1 MEDDGG
7 MESGGGDLRH
17 RWEGRWWRG
26 CRTPAWMEAAAGDR
40 RRRLRV
46 TAGLS
51 LVVLLVNEGEGV
63 GEVIGIC
70 THMQ

>member
-17 RWEGRWWRG
+17 RWEGRWRRG
-26 CRTPAWMEAAAGDR
+26 CRTPTWMEAAAGDR

-51 LVVLLVNEGEGV
+51 LAVLLVNEGEGV

-70 THMQ
+70 THRQ